1 MPNLVGELLHEAL
14 VAWDLIESFIFE
26 DPVDQIRL
34 FVAVRTE
41 HNKQDNVLEDPQLF
55 DGIVAD
61 DGRLVD
67 GTVVT
72 ANVQVSALVLVQFDH
87 VLVISEFQILESNK
101 KFCPIPNDQN
111 SEKISGSPHDIL
123 Y

>member
-1 MPNLVGELLHEAL
+1 MPNLVGELLHEAR